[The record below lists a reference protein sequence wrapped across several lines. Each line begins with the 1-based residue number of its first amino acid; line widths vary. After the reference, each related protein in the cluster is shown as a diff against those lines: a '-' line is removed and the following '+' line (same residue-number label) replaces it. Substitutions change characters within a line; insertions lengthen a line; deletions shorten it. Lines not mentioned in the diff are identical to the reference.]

1 MRGLLLAK
9 RNHILSKNHLS
20 HTHLLVLTNQPEMK
34 VAFVI
39 HTTLLLD
46 RIVIKCVHRLSA
58 AMPRWQSLWSLCC
71 SVTTCRV
78 VLKHRLA
85 ARCFLRVDKRGTND
99 RPTAHPTNQRVTE
112 FYPWV
117 RPASQTAI
125 KWGMTWQCM
134 SAVARVK
141 GKKEKRH
148 SHCHWMDF
156 LLGWKAVW
164 IEKIADII

>member
-117 RPASQTAI
+117 QPASQTAI
-125 KWGMTWQCM
+125 KMGDDLTMHEWKE
-134 SAVARVK
+134 R
-141 GKKEKRH
+141 KKKRH
-148 SHCHWMDF
+148 SHCHWKDF

-164 IEKIADII
+164 I